1 MQGVEKILR
10 VRLEPDVSPV
20 QRLLVLRILR
30 IERVFPVGAQ
40 GIALKE
46 ERMRRIPDD
55 VVVRILAA
63 LGHDAL
69 RPQGAFLVPQT
80 EIGGDVTGIADF
92 LQGQHV
98 GPEGIDE
105 PLPVLFQ
112 HPAQGK
118 PRIEQEF
125 LTLGLRASPVGFGI
139 LVVTEHITG
148 HGLDIEAGPPIHVRK
163 PLQHLLKP
171 LLRHI
176 RIDHPDA
183 ARRTG
188 QRQQRLVLM
197 ALEHAVQI
205 LHHHGI
211 TRVVMPF
218 LLGKHQIQRFRRFD
232 RHLAFDRSDSAH
244 SFLHPH
250 TDCPPRAAGLRDGA
264 PSRAFRA
271 CGDRP
276 HQHAKGGR
284 TLAGRFRP
292 GGTRFIQNCYLKCQ
306 KKNIYP
312 V

>member
-1 MQGVEKILR
+1 
-10 VRLEPDVSPV
+10 
-20 QRLLVLRILR
+20 
-30 IERVFPVGAQ
+30 
-40 GIALKE
+40 
-46 ERMRRIPDD
+46 MRRIPDD
-55 VVVRILAA
+55 VVVRVLAA

-69 RPQGAFLVPQT
+69 RPQGAVLVPQP

-92 LQGQHV
+92 LQGQHIR
-98 GPEGIDE
+98 PEGIDE

-118 PRIEQEF
+118 PRVEQEF

-148 HGLDIEAGPPIHVRK
+148 HGLDIEAGAPIHVRK
-163 PLQHLLKP
+163 PLHHLLKP

-183 ARRTG
+183 ARRAG
-188 QRQQRLVLM
+188 QRQQRLVLVT
-197 ALEHAVQI
+197 LEHAVQI

-271 CGDRP
+271 YGDCP
-276 HQHAKGGR
+276 QQHAKGGKDFGGPFSAR
-284 TLAGRFRP
+284 RHALLYKIVILNIKRKTYTLFEDSMS
-292 GGTRFIQNCYLKCQ
+292 K
-306 KKNIYP
+306 
-312 V
+312 